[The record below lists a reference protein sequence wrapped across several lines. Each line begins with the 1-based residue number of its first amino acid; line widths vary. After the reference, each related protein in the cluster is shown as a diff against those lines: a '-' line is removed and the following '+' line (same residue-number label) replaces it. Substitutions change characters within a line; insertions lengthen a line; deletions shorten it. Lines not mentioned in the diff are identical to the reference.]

1 MRIKLY
7 PMNNRNEASSSQRAD
22 HALQIVIGTTII
34 LMGFMVMVKICKEMI
49 QDIQEI
55 NLR

>member
-1 MRIKLY
+1 MK
-7 PMNNRNEASSSQRAD
+7 MNKRNETPSNQRDD
-22 HALQIVIGTTII
+22 HSLQIVIGATII
-34 LMGFMVMVKICKEMI
+34 LMGFMVIVKICKEMI

>member
-7 PMNNRNEASSSQRAD
+7 PMNNRNEASSRQHAD

>member
-1 MRIKLY
+1 
-7 PMNNRNEASSSQRAD
+7 MNNRNESSSNQSAD
-22 HALQIVIGTTII
+22 HSLQIFIGTTII
-34 LMGFMVMVKICKEMI
+34 LMGFMVLVKICKEMI

>member
-1 MRIKLY
+1 
-7 PMNNRNEASSSQRAD
+7 MNNRNEASSRQHAD